1 MGLSKA
7 EIERRMKSLLGSPLF
22 EAARLDDLALMK
34 AALAKGHSLN
44 EKRPGSG
51 FTPLHTAA
59 LNGSVRF
66 LQAALR
72 KKHPFFES
80 DLSPSEHL
88 NALLVDKRG
97 LPDADPWIRDN
108 KGMLPI
114 DHAEVRRDREAQR
127 MLYEAMY
134 PDGRV
139 PFTE

>member
-7 EIERRMKSLLGSPLF
+7 DIERRIKSLLGSPLF
-22 EAARLDDLALMK
+22 EAARLDDVVLME

-44 EKRPGSG
+44 EKRPANG

-72 KKHPFFES
+72 KRRSVSVSGLSPFQ
-80 DLSPSEHL
+80 DLSAP
-88 NALLVDKRG
+88 VMGGRG
-97 LPDADPWIRDN
+97 EPVADPWIRDN

-114 DHAEVRRDREAQR
+114 DHADVRRDREAQR
-127 MLYEAMY
+127 LLYEAMY